1 MGDCDWLQKVSH
13 NRKKQNIFYYVNSV
27 ECNFIN
33 GIRYVWSIHVFRYL
47 GIHVVKLG
55 RSMPVNSPKLAKF
68 NELAL
73 IYRHSLI
80 KCIKVNKV

>member
-1 MGDCDWLQKVSH
+1 MS
-13 NRKKQNIFYYVNSV
+13 
-27 ECNFIN
+27 
-33 GIRYVWSIHVFRYL
+33 IRYVWSIHVFRYL
-47 GIHVVKLG
+47 SIHVVNLG